1 MTDDV
6 IIERILARE
15 GGYVDHPA
23 DRGGPTKF
31 GITRDTLEHWRG
43 FAVSAEDVAK
53 LTKDEAK
60 QILRFRYIVQP
71 GFDHLDD
78 DRLRAIV
85 VDTAV
90 HSGPRQAVVLLQ
102 RALDV
107 DEDGILGPVT
117 LNAANQLESTDAE
130 SLMVRVLTA
139 RMRFLVNLVLK
150 SPDQLAFLAGWT
162 ERVMAQI
169 EAVL

>member
-6 IIERILARE
+6 VIERIIARE
-15 GGYVDHPA
+15 GGFVDHPS
-23 DRGGPTKF
+23 DRGGPTRW
-31 GITRDTLEHWRG
+31 GITRDTLERWRG
-43 FAVSAEDVAK
+43 FVVTTEDVAQ

-85 VDTAV
+85 VDAAV
-90 HSGPRQAVVLLQ
+90 HSGPRQATILLQ

-107 DEDGILGPVT
+107 DDDGVLGPVT
-117 LNAANQLESTDAE
+117 LAAANGLDDDA
-130 SLMVRVLTA
+130 LRGVLVRTLTE
-139 RMRFLVNLVLK
+139 RLRFLVELVVK
-150 SPDQLAFLAGWT
+150 SPDQLAFLKGWT
-162 ERVMAQI
+162 ERVVLQI
-169 EAVL
+169 EAVV

>member
-6 IIERILARE
+6 VIERIIARE
-15 GGYVDHPA
+15 GGFVDHPS
-23 DRGGPTKF
+23 DRGGPTKW
-31 GITRDTLEHWRG
+31 GITRDTLERWRG
-43 FAVSAEDVAK
+43 HVVTTEDVAQ

-85 VDTAV
+85 VDAAV
-90 HSGPRQAVVLLQ
+90 HSGPRQATILLQ

-107 DEDGILGPVT
+107 DDDGVLGPVT
-117 LNAANQLESTDAE
+117 LAAANGLDDDA
-130 SLMVRVLTA
+130 LRGVLVRTLTE
-139 RMRFLVNLVLK
+139 RLRFLVELVVK
-150 SPDQLAFLAGWT
+150 SPDQLAFLKGWT
-162 ERVMAQI
+162 ERVVLQI
-169 EAVL
+169 EAVV

>member
-6 IIERILARE
+6 IIERIIARE

-23 DRGGPTKF
+23 DRGGPTKY
-31 GITRDTLEHWRG
+31 GITRNTLEHWRG
-43 FAVSAEDVAK
+43 FAVSSDDIAK

-60 QILRFRYIVQP
+60 EILRFQYIVQP

-90 HSGPRQAVVLLQ
+90 HSGARRAVVLLQ

-107 DEDGILGPVT
+107 TEDGILGHET

-130 SLMVRVLTA
+130 KLMVKVLTE
-139 RMRFLVNLVLK
+139 RMRFLADLVAK
-150 SPDQLAFLAGWT
+150 SPDQLAFLRGWT
-162 ERVMAQI
+162 ERIMLQI
-169 EAVL
+169 ESVL

>member
-1 MTDDV
+1 MTDDLV
-6 IIERILARE
+6 IERILARE
-15 GGYVDHPA
+15 GGYVDHPD

-31 GITRDTLEHWRG
+31 GVTRDTLEHWRG
-43 FAVSAEDVAK
+43 HAVSSEDVAR
-53 LTKDEAK
+53 LSKDEAK
-60 QILRFRYIVQP
+60 EILRFRYIVQP
-71 GFDHLDD
+71 GFDHIDD

-90 HSGPRQAVVLLQ
+90 HSGARQATILLQ

-107 DEDGILGPVT
+107 DEDGVLGPVT
-117 LNAANQLESTDAE
+117 LNAANQLEGVDAE
-130 SLMVRVLTA
+130 KLMVRVLTA
-139 RMRFLVNLVLK
+139 RMRFLSSLVTK
-150 SPDQLAFLAGWT
+150 SPDQVAFLAGWT

>member
-1 MTDDV
+1 MNDEV

-85 VDTAV
+85 VDAAV
-90 HSGPRQAVVLLQ
+90 HSGPRQAVILLQ

-130 SLMVRVLTA
+130 KLMVRVLTA
-139 RMRFLVNLVLK
+139 RMRFLVNLVIK
-150 SPDQLAFLAGWT
+150 SPDQLAFLNGWT

>member
-1 MTDDV
+1 MNDDLV
-6 IIERILARE
+6 IERILARE

-23 DRGGPTKF
+23 DRGGPTKY
-31 GITRDTLEHWRG
+31 GITRETLEHWRG
-43 FAVSAEDVAK
+43 YALSADEVAK

-71 GFDHLDD
+71 GFDHIDD

-90 HSGPRQAVVLLQ
+90 HSGPRQATILLQ

-107 DEDGILGPVT
+107 EEDGLLGPVT
-117 LNAANQLESTDAE
+117 LNAANQLESTDLE
-130 SLMVRVLTA
+130 KLMVRVLTA

-150 SPDQLAFLAGWT
+150 SPDQLAFLSGWT
-162 ERVMAQI
+162 ERVMCQI